1 MFKKNKI
8 EKSILVA
15 FILSILG
22 VVYTTLELIL
32 LYHHSSICT
41 SQGCKFVGSFS
52 VFGEKTVV
60 LIGIAYFAL
69 LSLYLWFEYRYI
81 LLVTLG
87 LTVEGYLL
95 AFQLFIVHTICYFC
109 LGVFFLIFAIS
120 LVLLFSKKMPFFK
133 YSYLFTIFF
142 MVYMI
147 RIPYVDL
154 SQGNNYLFYSPTC
167 PHCHQT
173 IAYLKQHK
181 IDIKLMNANNYK
193 AFLNIFGINQV
204 PCLIAKNK
212 AGNINIIVGE
222 YRIEKYLV
230 NNKSCV
236 YHYNDAFMSEAGRK
250 INRSMYI
257 IRKAL
262 KKLNEMDKSQKQ
274 KTLSNNGISTLKNTN
289 NNTNNS
295 TINDFYNSTKNY
307 SIPPNNS
314 QACTIGNEH
323 CD

>member
-1 MFKKNKI
+1 
-8 EKSILVA
+8 
-15 FILSILG
+15 
-22 VVYTTLELIL
+22 L
-32 LYHHSSICT
+32 LT
-41 SQGCKFVGSFS
+41 
-52 VFGEKTVV
+52 
-60 LIGIAYFAL
+60 
-69 LSLYLWFEYRYI
+69 
-81 LLVTLG
+81 TLG
-87 LTVEGYLL
+87 LTAEGYLL

-120 LVLLFSKKMPFFK
+120 LVLLFSKKMPFFQ

-147 RIPYVDL
+147 RIPYVNL
-154 SQGNNYLFYSPTC
+154 SQDNNYLFYSPTC

-181 IDIKLMNANNYK
+181 IHIKLMNANHYK
-193 AFLNIFGINQV
+193 SFLNIFGINQV

-236 YHYNDAFMSEAGRK
+236 YHYNDASMSEASRK
-250 INRSMYI
+250 FNRSMYI
-257 IRKAL
+257 IKKDL
-262 KKLNEMDKSQKQ
+262 KKLNEMIKSQKQ
-274 KTLSNNGISTLKNTN
+274 KTLSNKNN
-289 NNTNNS
+289 SGGELNNS

-307 SIPPNNS
+307 GMQPNNS
-314 QACTIGNEH
+314 PQACTIGNEH
-323 CD
+323 CN